1 MELILI
7 FIGLILLSAFFS
19 GTETAYFNVKTH
31 RENVPKKVLSL
42 LNDPRK
48 LLVSLLAGNTFVN
61 ITIASLAA
69 YLTHEYAQENQWSET
84 VLILVEVLIVSV
96 VVLIFGEIFPKLLA
110 IRNSEKFAEKVYFPL
125 KFIILILSPIT
136 AVFHGISNLI
146 TKLLPIQKEK
156 IFDSE
161 EELKILTE
169 LGEEA
174 GTLQEE
180 ESDMIQS
187 IFEFN
192 EKNVR
197 EIMTPRV
204 DMVALDSTAS
214 IDEVMDMVTDK
225 QFSKIPVFK
234 ENVDNIRG
242 IIYAKDLLPYLTGSR
257 PNIPLTSISRV
268 PFFVPET
275 KLIDDL
281 MKDFRTKKTNVAI
294 VVDEWGGT
302 SGLITLEDIVEE
314 VLGEIRDP
322 YDKEESPIVPQ
333 KDNTFIVDAKISIYD
348 YEEEFE
354 IEFPEDREYDT
365 LGGYIFDTIGDIPKV
380 EQKIQFLNHQFTVK
394 KLDGNRIGKVH
405 VHIEQILDKNDGA
418 EES

>member
-214 IDEVMDMVTDK
+214 IDEVMDMVTDR

>member
-7 FIGLILLSAFFS
+7 FVILILFSAFFS

-31 RENVPKKVLSL
+31 RDIVPKKVVNL

-48 LLVSLLAGNTFVN
+48 LLVALLTGNTFVN
-61 ITIASLAA
+61 IAIASLAA
-69 YLTHEYAQENQWSET
+69 YHTHEFAQDSELSET
-84 VLILVEVLIVSV
+84 VLILLEVIVVSG

-110 IRNSEKFAEKVYFPL
+110 IRNSEKFAEKVHLPL
-125 KFIILILSPIT
+125 KFIMFILSPIT
-136 AVFHGISNLI
+136 LVFHTISNLI

-156 IFDSE
+156 FFDSE

-214 IDEVMDMVTDK
+214 IDEAMDMVTDK

-257 PNIPLTSISRV
+257 PNIPLTSISRE

-281 MKDFRTKKTNVAI
+281 MKDFRYKKTNVAI

-365 LGGYIFDTIGDIPKV
+365 LGGYILDAIGDIPKV
-380 EQKIQFLNHQFTVK
+380 EQKTVFLNHQFTVK
-394 KLDGNRIGKVH
+394 RLDGNRIGKVH
-405 VHIEQILDKNDGA
+405 VQIEQNTEISDGTK
-418 EES
+418 ES